1 MQLWSADDA
10 VCAYTVGTMRIDHLQ
25 AFDAAAR
32 LGTFTRAAEELFLAQ
47 PSFSR
52 KIAGLE
58 AELGSP
64 LFDRGRGG
72 AVLTAAGEALLPIA
86 RRILADERMARRTL
100 DELAG
105 LRRGLV
111 RIGAPP
117 TLCVSL
123 LADVLAAFHARH
135 PEIELHVLE
144 AGAHTLA
151 EALDAGDLDLA
162 LTVTREGRPG
172 ADESRPGP
180 DGAQLVPLLREE
192 LVVVASAQPPHDAP
206 PLPERVA
213 LAELAALPQVAFN
226 RSYELRAA
234 TDAAFVAHGLTP
246 RIAVE
251 GAEMDAVLRFVERG
265 IGVAVVP
272 AMVVRGRTGLRSAR
286 LVEPALERTVNLALR
301 RDARASTAAA
311 AMHEMVLASVPAMA
325 GAGVV
330 PLLP

>member
-1 MQLWSADDA
+1 
-10 VCAYTVGTMRIDHLQ
+10 MRIDHLR

-32 LGTFTRAAEELFLAQ
+32 LGTFTRAAEELYLTQ

-58 AELGSP
+58 AELGAP

-72 AVLTAAGEALLPIA
+72 AALTAAGEALLPIT
-86 RRILADERMARRTL
+86 RRMLADERAARRAL

-105 LRRGLV
+105 LRRGIV

-123 LADVLAAFHARH
+123 VADVLAAFHGRH

-151 EALDAGDLDLA
+151 EALDAGELDLA
-162 LTVTREGRPG
+162 LTVTREGRRG
-172 ADESRPGP
+172 DRSLDAASA
-180 DGAQLVPLLREE
+180 AQLVPLLREE
-192 LVVVASAQPPHDAP
+192 LVVVTSTRGGSEHPGPSADEPGTDPTAMAD
-206 PLPERVA
+206 EMT
-213 LAELAALPQVAFN
+213 LAELADLPQVAFN

-234 TDAAFVAHGLTP
+234 TDAAFAAHSLTP

-272 AMVVRGRTGLRSAR
+272 AMVVRGRDGLRSAR
-286 LVEPALERTVNLALR
+286 LVRPALERTVNLALR
-301 RDARASTAAA
+301 RDGRPSAAAA
-311 AMHEMVLASVPAMA
+311 AMHELILSSVPTMV
-325 GAGVV
+325 GPGVEA
-330 PLLP
+330 LRA

>member
-1 MQLWSADDA
+1 
-10 VCAYTVGTMRIDHLQ
+10 MRIDHLQ

-32 LGTFTRAAEELFLAQ
+32 QGTFTRAAEELFLTQ

-58 AELGSP
+58 AELGAA

-72 AVLTAAGEALLPIA
+72 AALTAAGEALLPIA
-86 RRILADERMARRTL
+86 RRILADERSARRTL

-123 LADVLAAFHARH
+123 VADVLAAFHARH

-144 AGAHTLA
+144 AGAHTLT
-151 EALDAGDLDLA
+151 EALEAGDLDLA
-162 LTVTREGRPG
+162 LTVTREDRPG
-172 ADESRPGP
+172 AD
-180 DGAQLVPLLREE
+180 GARLVADEARLVPLLREE
-192 LVVVASAQPPHDAP
+192 LVVVATAQRPHDGTT
-206 PLPERVA
+206 LPDEVT

-226 RSYELRAA
+226 RSYELRAS
-234 TDAAFVAHGLTP
+234 TDAAFAAHGLTP

-272 AMVVRGRTGLRSAR
+272 AMVVRGRAGLRSAR
-286 LVEPALERTVNLALR
+286 LVLPALERTVNLALR
-301 RDARASTAAA
+301 RDAQASAAAA

-325 GAGVV
+325 GSGVV

>member
-1 MQLWSADDA
+1 
-10 VCAYTVGTMRIDHLQ
+10 MRIDHLQ

-32 LGTFTRAAEELFLAQ
+32 LGTFTHAAEELFLTQ

-58 AELGSP
+58 AELGAP

-72 AVLTAAGEALLPIA
+72 AALTAAGEALLPIA
-86 RRILADERMARRTL
+86 RRILADERSARRTL

-123 LADVLAAFHARH
+123 VADVLAAFHARH
-135 PEIELHVLE
+135 PDIELHVLE

-151 EALDAGDLDLA
+151 EALEAGDLDLA
-162 LTVTREGRPG
+162 LTVTREDRPG
-172 ADESRPGP
+172 ADEAR
-180 DGAQLVPLLREE
+180 LVPLLREE
-192 LVVVASAQPPHDAP
+192 LVVVATAQRPHDGTT
-206 PLPERVA
+206 LPDEVT

-226 RSYELRAA
+226 RSYELRAS
-234 TDAAFVAHGLTP
+234 TDAAFAAHGLTP

-272 AMVVRGRTGLRSAR
+272 AMVVRGRAGLRSAR
-286 LVEPALERTVNLALR
+286 LVRPALERTVNLALR
-301 RDARASTAAA
+301 RDAQASAAAA

-325 GAGVV
+325 GPGVV
-330 PLLP
+330 PLLS

>member
-1 MQLWSADDA
+1 
-10 VCAYTVGTMRIDHLQ
+10 MRIDHLQ

-32 LGTFTRAAEELFLAQ
+32 LGTFTHAAEELFLTQ

-58 AELGSP
+58 AELGAP

-72 AVLTAAGEALLPIA
+72 AALTAAGEALLPIA
-86 RRILADERMARRTL
+86 RRILADERSARRTL

-123 LADVLAAFHARH
+123 VADVLAAFHARH

-151 EALDAGDLDLA
+151 EALEAGDLDLA
-162 LTVTREGRPG
+162 LTVTREDRPG
-172 ADESRPGP
+172 TDEAR
-180 DGAQLVPLLREE
+180 LVPLLREE
-192 LVVVASAQPPHDAP
+192 LVVVATAQRPHDGTT
-206 PLPERVA
+206 LPDEVT

-226 RSYELRAA
+226 RSYELRAS
-234 TDAAFVAHGLTP
+234 TDAAFAAHGLTP

-272 AMVVRGRTGLRSAR
+272 AMVVRGRAGLRSAR
-286 LVEPALERTVNLALR
+286 LVRPALERTVNLALR
-301 RDARASTAAA
+301 RDAQASAAAA

-325 GAGVV
+325 GPGVV
-330 PLLP
+330 PLLS